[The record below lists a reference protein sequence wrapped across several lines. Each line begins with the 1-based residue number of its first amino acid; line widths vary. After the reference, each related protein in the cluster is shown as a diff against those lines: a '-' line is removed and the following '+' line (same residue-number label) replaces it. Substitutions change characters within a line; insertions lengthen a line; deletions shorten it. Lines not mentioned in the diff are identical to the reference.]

1 MNLYK
6 IKIWI
11 LSSTVVFG
19 FLFFS
24 GLFLKN
30 VYTLQFSNSEYFQN
44 QALSYRVETEVLK
57 SKRGSIY
64 DRNLNLVSSSSR
76 SFNVALRP
84 KEIKDPYEVS
94 NILSSFL
101 GLSREYIY
109 EKIESN
115 NNYFYLLRNI
125 DYEKGIEIDSW
136 SIDGVIL
143 EESNKRILHNESFK
157 NIIGK
162 VDADGYGIEG
172 LELYFDYQL
181 QGTDGEITYE
191 VSPNGKIIPQGEIRT
206 VQPVHGED
214 LLLTLDSE
222 LQYLTEQLCFKA
234 LLETSAYN
242 CSVVFANANTGEI
255 IISAE
260 QKSQNENF
268 NINLI
273 STRAQ
278 YEPGSSFKIFSIG
291 HALDENIVS
300 LNDVFLVE
308 DTIEIIS
315 GSCNNDYKG
324 YKGCYKDFLNHEPYN
339 LTIKEILERSSNVG
353 TILATQELEVE
364 KLENFLKIFGFTSK
378 TGVELTGEAK
388 GSFDKNKTCATC
400 LSSLSIGYSANVTQ
414 MQMVKA
420 YSIIVNGGK
429 DISLSMVKKP
439 YLHKNRT
446 QVIDEELSETLKG
459 FLINVVEGENGTAKS
474 LKMEDYTIG
483 GKTGTS
489 RTHIEGVGYSS
500 ERFNTS
506 FTGFVETSEG
516 PIVGSVILW
525 GASTTSPQFEYVTGG
540 STAAPIFKTIVSY
553 FSPNERK

>member
-84 KEIKDPYEVS
+84 KDIKDPYEVS

-388 GSFDKNKTCATC
+388 GSFDTNKTCATC

>member
-143 EESNKRILHNESFK
+143 EESNKRILHNESLK
-157 NIIGK
+157 NIVGK

-222 LQYLTEQLCFKA
+222 LQHLTEQLCFKA

-315 GSCNNDYKG
+315 GSCNKDYKG

-378 TGVELTGEAK
+378 TGVELTGEAR

-400 LSSLSIGYSANVTQ
+400 LSSLTIGYSANVTQ

-474 LKMEDYTIG
+474 LKMENYTIG

>member
-1 MNLYK
+1 
-6 IKIWI
+6 
-11 LSSTVVFG
+11 
-19 FLFFS
+19 
-24 GLFLKN
+24 LKN

-84 KEIKDPYEVS
+84 KDIKDPYEVS

>member
-84 KEIKDPYEVS
+84 KDIKDPHEVS

-291 HALDENIVS
+291 HALDENKIS

-315 GSCNNDYKG
+315 GSCNKDYKG

>member
-84 KEIKDPYEVS
+84 KDIKDPYEVS

-101 GLSREYIY
+101 GLSKEYIY

-446 QVIDEELSETLKG
+446 QVIDEELSETLKD

>member
-76 SFNVALRP
+76 SFNLALRP
-84 KEIKDPYEVS
+84 KDIKDPYEVS

>member
-76 SFNVALRP
+76 SFNLALRP
-84 KEIKDPYEVS
+84 KDIKDPNEVS

>member
-19 FLFFS
+19 FLLFS

-84 KEIKDPYEVS
+84 KDIKDPYEVS

>member
-19 FLFFS
+19 FLFYS

-84 KEIKDPYEVS
+84 KDIKDPYEVS

-125 DYEKGIEIDSW
+125 DYKKGIEIDSW

-191 VSPNGKIIPQGEIRT
+191 VAPNGKIIPQGEIRT

>member
-84 KEIKDPYEVS
+84 KDIKDLYEVS

-191 VSPNGKIIPQGEIRT
+191 VSPNGKIIPQGEIKT

-291 HALDENIVS
+291 HALDENKIS

>member
-84 KEIKDPYEVS
+84 KDIKDPYEVS

-364 KLENFLKIFGFTSK
+364 KLENFLKVFGFTSK

>member
-143 EESNKRILHNESFK
+143 EESNKRILHNESLK
-157 NIIGK
+157 NIVGK

-214 LLLTLDSE
+214 LILTLDSE

-500 ERFNTS
+500 VRFNTS

>member
-84 KEIKDPYEVS
+84 KDIKDPYEVS

>member
-84 KEIKDPYEVS
+84 KDIKDPYEVS

-315 GSCNNDYKG
+315 GSCNKDYKG

-388 GSFDKNKTCATC
+388 GSFDTNKTCATC

>member
-143 EESNKRILHNESFK
+143 EESNKRILHNESLK
-157 NIIGK
+157 NIVGK

-181 QGTDGEITYE
+181 QGIDGEITYE

-500 ERFNTS
+500 VRFNTS

>member
-84 KEIKDPYEVS
+84 KDIKNPYEVS

>member
-30 VYTLQFSNSEYFQN
+30 VYTLQFSDSEYFQN

-84 KEIKDPYEVS
+84 KDIKDPYEVS

>member
-84 KEIKDPYEVS
+84 KDIKDPYEVS

-125 DYEKGIEIDSW
+125 DYKKGIEIDSW

>member
-84 KEIKDPYEVS
+84 KDIKDPYEVS

-109 EKIESN
+109 EKIKSN

>member
-143 EESNKRILHNESFK
+143 EESNKRILHNESLK
-157 NIIGK
+157 NIVGK

-400 LSSLSIGYSANVTQ
+400 LSSLTIGYSANVTQ

>member
-315 GSCNNDYKG
+315 GSCNKDYIG

-400 LSSLSIGYSANVTQ
+400 LSSLTIGYSANVTQ

-446 QVIDEELSETLKG
+446 QVIDEELSEILKG

>member
-44 QALSYRVETEVLK
+44 QALSYRLETEVLK

-84 KEIKDPYEVS
+84 KDIKDPHEVS

-439 YLHKNRT
+439 YLHKNRI

-459 FLINVVEGENGTAKS
+459 FLVNVVEGENGTAKS

>member
-84 KEIKDPYEVS
+84 KDIKDPYEVS

-553 FSPNERK
+553 FSPNEQK

>member
-84 KEIKDPYEVS
+84 KDIKDPYEVS

-300 LNDVFLVE
+300 LNDEFLVE

-315 GSCNNDYKG
+315 GSCNKDYKG

>member
-84 KEIKDPYEVS
+84 KDIKNPYEVS

-300 LNDVFLVE
+300 LNDEFLVE

>member
-84 KEIKDPYEVS
+84 KDIKDPYEVS

-143 EESNKRILHNESFK
+143 EESNKRILHIESLK
-157 NIIGK
+157 NIVGK

-315 GSCNNDYKG
+315 GSCNKDYKG

>member
-64 DRNLNLVSSSSR
+64 DRNLKLVSSSSR

-84 KEIKDPYEVS
+84 KDIKDPYEVS

-315 GSCNNDYKG
+315 ESCNNDYKG

>member
-84 KEIKDPYEVS
+84 KDIKDPYEVS

-315 GSCNNDYKG
+315 GSCNKDYKG

>member
-84 KEIKDPYEVS
+84 KDIKDPNEVS

-125 DYEKGIEIDSW
+125 DYKKGIEIDSW

-234 LLETSAYN
+234 LLETSAYS

-300 LNDVFLVE
+300 LYDVFLVE

>member
-84 KEIKDPYEVS
+84 KDIKDPYEVS

-191 VSPNGKIIPQGEIRT
+191 VAPNGKIIPQGEIRT

>member
-84 KEIKDPYEVS
+84 KDIKDPYEVS

-315 GSCNNDYKG
+315 GSCNKDYKG

-553 FSPNERK
+553 FSPNEKK

>member
-1 MNLYK
+1 
-6 IKIWI
+6 
-11 LSSTVVFG
+11 
-19 FLFFS
+19 
-24 GLFLKN
+24 
-30 VYTLQFSNSEYFQN
+30 
-44 QALSYRVETEVLK
+44 
-57 SKRGSIY
+57 
-64 DRNLNLVSSSSR
+64 
-76 SFNVALRP
+76 
-84 KEIKDPYEVS
+84 
-94 NILSSFL
+94 
-101 GLSREYIY
+101 
-109 EKIESN
+109 
-115 NNYFYLLRNI
+115 
-125 DYEKGIEIDSW
+125 
-136 SIDGVIL
+136 
-143 EESNKRILHNESFK
+143 
-157 NIIGK
+157 
-162 VDADGYGIEG
+162 
-172 LELYFDYQL
+172 
-181 QGTDGEITYE
+181 
-191 VSPNGKIIPQGEIRT
+191 
-206 VQPVHGED
+206 
-214 LLLTLDSE
+214 
-222 LQYLTEQLCFKA
+222 

>member
-84 KEIKDPYEVS
+84 KDIKDPHEVS

>member
-84 KEIKDPYEVS
+84 KDIKDPNEVS

-300 LNDVFLVE
+300 LYDVFLVE

>member
-84 KEIKDPYEVS
+84 KDIKDPYEVS

-315 GSCNNDYKG
+315 GSCNKDYKG

-400 LSSLSIGYSANVTQ
+400 LSSLTIGYSANVTQ

>member
-143 EESNKRILHNESFK
+143 EESNKRILHNESLK
-157 NIIGK
+157 NIVGK

>member
-109 EKIESN
+109 EKIENN

-143 EESNKRILHNESFK
+143 EESNKRILHNESLK
-157 NIIGK
+157 NIVGK

-214 LLLTLDSE
+214 LILTLDSE

-500 ERFNTS
+500 VRFNTS